1 MRMLGRVVAALAGIV
16 VVLTVILYGG
26 SQWVIGRSHAVPLE
40 HLAIPKDAASIAE
53 GGRLA
58 TIEGCR
64 GCHGP
69 NSEGLVWSSDLL
81 GGTIAPP
88 AIARKIAA
96 YSDDELVR
104 LIRHGVKKDGSALF
118 IMSTVAH
125 RNIADDDLGKIIAWL
140 RTLKPG
146 PKDSLADTAFGP
158 MPRFA
163 ILTGSMKSSL
173 HPEKVA
179 GAHRPADTGRYYYD
193 AVCSECHLLGQS
205 QQKEGQAVPAL
216 APMAASYDPAAFRKL
231 LRTGVGMGKS
241 DLGLMTAM
249 AKESTHALSDD
260 EITALQTYLK
270 READKLT
277 ASK

>member
-1 MRMLGRVVAALAGIV
+1 MHILSRVAAGLAGV
-16 VVLTVILYGG
+16 VVLLVAVLYGG
-26 SQWVIGRSHAVPLE
+26 SEWAIRRDRAIPLE

-69 NSEGLVWSSDLL
+69 NSEGLVWSSDFL

-96 YSDDELVR
+96 YSDDELAR
-104 LIRHGVKKDGSALF
+104 LIRHGVKKDGSTLF
-118 IMSTVAH
+118 IMPTIAH
-125 RNIADDDLGKIIAWL
+125 RNIADDDLVRIIAWL

-146 PKDSLADTAFGP
+146 VKDSPADTSFGP
-158 MPRFA
+158 MTRFA
-163 ILTGSMKSSL
+163 ILTGEMQPSYRV
-173 HPEKVA
+173 EKVA
-179 GAHRPADTGRYYYD
+179 EAHRPAEVGRYFYD

-205 QQKEGQAVPAL
+205 RTTEGQVVPAL

-231 LRTGVGMGKS
+231 LRTGVGMSKPN
-241 DLGLMTAM
+241 LGLMTDM
-249 AKESTHALSDD
+249 AKESTHAFTDL
-260 EITALQTYLK
+260 EIDALQSYL
-270 READKLT
+270 RGEAAKLQH
-277 ASK
+277 